1 MNRKEK
7 KALNLKMLTKRVE
20 RNTIDR
26 RSFIKGSVA
35 LGLTAST
42 AMLLYDSFSHGPSGM
57 GTAVAQE
64 SLVRRLWPLDD
75 ILLDTYENWV
85 RTDGKSFINISRSAA
100 HPYHAHQD
108 IVWKEGCEEAGA
120 SYTLADTAFDPAKE
134 VENLDLAISRGFD
147 IIMGGP
153 VDPAGASPATKRA
166 RQDGRI
172 IVNYDTDSIQ
182 RPTLKFGKIV
192 YADGFL
198 AGQWMGENLPAG
210 SRVIGAV
217 GELVSSAGNDR
228 KAGFLDGVAPFD
240 IEVVS
245 FEEGHGWNEE
255 GGYTLGRTM
264 LQRFPDV
271 QGVFFGNDEASIGF
285 ERAAR
290 GLDRRE
296 EMLIAGTDGLRE
308 GQEAVADGRL
318 DMSVMALWG
327 HGPEALIAMDLTF
340 AYVRA
345 DLHGDAM
352 ESMHPSELVAVTKE
366 NLAEQWKSPV

>member
-1 MNRKEK
+1 MNSKEK
-7 KALNLKMLTKRVE
+7 KALNLKMLTKRVQ
-20 RNTIDR
+20 RDLIDR

-42 AMLLYDSFSHGPSGM
+42 AMLLYDSFKHVPAGM
-57 GTAVAQE
+57 GTALAQDR
-64 SLVRRLWPLDD
+64 LVRRLWPLDD

-100 HPYHAHQD
+100 HPYHMHQD
-108 IVWKEGCEEAGA
+108 AVWREGCEEAGMDYVSVDSA
-120 SYTLADTAFDPAKE
+120 LDPGKE
-134 VENLDLAISRGFD
+134 VENLELAISGRSHV
-147 IIMGGP
+147 IMGGP
-153 VDPAGASPATKRA
+153 VDPASASPATKQA

-192 YADGFL
+192 YDDGFL
-198 AGQWMGENLPAG
+198 AGQWMGENLRAG
-210 SRVIGAV
+210 STVIGAV

-228 KAGFLDGVAPFD
+228 KAGFLDGIAPFD

-245 FEEGHGWNEE
+245 FEEGHGWSEE

-264 LQRFPDV
+264 LQKFAEV
-271 QGVFFGNDEASIGF
+271 QGAFFGNDQASIGF

-290 GLDRRE
+290 ELGRRDG
-296 EMLIAGTDGLRE
+296 MLIVGNDGLRE

-327 HGPEALIAMDLTF
+327 HGPEALIAMDLVF
-340 AYVRA
+340 AYVRGN
-345 DLHGDAM
+345 LHGDAM
-352 ESMHPSELVAVTKE
+352 ESMHRTEVVAVTKE
-366 NLAEQWKSPV
+366 NLAEQWQSPV